1 MKSRRRSRDAG
12 FTLIET
18 LLATALLLLILA
30 MLAAVTAQWLPNWN
44 RGFARAQRNEQLALS
59 IERVVSDLSAV
70 EFIETASDNRR
81 PLFDGTTLS
90 VTFIRTAIG
99 PNQRRGLE
107 VVRLAEV
114 ADDRGPVL
122 VRATAPFVPLPAAG
136 GGLGQLRFTDPVVL
150 IRAPYRVQFFYA
162 GADRQWLVSWQ
173 NAEKLPS
180 AIRIAI
186 RDGVTGQILNVS
198 TAAKLHVNAQ
208 AHCVRDGGQGC
219 PDSAQQVEPE
229 QTAPPKEL

>member
-1 MKSRRRSRDAG
+1 MKTRRRSRDAG

-18 LLATALLLLILA
+18 LLATSLLLLILA

-44 RGFARAQRNEQLALS
+44 RGFLRAQRNEQLALS
-59 IERVVSDLSAV
+59 IERIVADLSAV
-70 EFIETASDNRR
+70 EFIETAGDNRR
-81 PLFDGTTLS
+81 PLFDGATLS

-122 VRATAPFVPLPAAG
+122 VRATAPFLPLAADSG
-136 GGLGQLRFTDPVVL
+136 GIGQLRFSDPVVL
-150 IRAPYRVQFFYA
+150 IRAPYRIQFFYA
-162 GADRQWLVSWQ
+162 GADRQWLASWQ
-173 NAEKLPS
+173 DPEKLPS

-219 PDSAQQVEPE
+219 PEKTQTDPE
-229 QTAPPKEL
+229 RTTPPKEL